1 MRPNFKHFTC
11 ISFLLQYLKSKI
23 SKYEK
28 LCSSLDHAFDD
39 HCPSQKKEEEEEE
52 EEEETL
58 LNLFVENVILR
69 AKQTLLSPEL
79 QAASS
84 TRPMRSP
91 STPTVSPPVCT
102 QSTQTRVPMAPPVCT
117 QSTQTSV
124 PMAPQVCTQSTQT
137 SVPMA
142 PQVCT
147 QSTQTSVLVTDTSVN
162 TSLVEHDLSS
172 DGTQP
177 VHASTNTSF
186 EQTDTQDAETN
197 TSVLVEPSG
206 GAEVGGKKLEVALVT
221 RALLQSSVEDLQTH
235 VAYLESANAS
245 LREEL
250 KGKDARLSNMG
261 RQLLTMISKFEVS
274 FSPPSFTSILNL
286 IGYCLPAGY

>member
-1 MRPNFKHFTC
+1 MRPSFKHFTC

-102 QSTQTRVPMAPPVCT
+102 QSTQTSVPMAPPACT

-124 PMAPQVCTQSTQT
+124 PMAP
-137 SVPMA
+137 P
-142 PQVCT
+142 VCT

-162 TSLVEHDLSS
+162 TSLVEQDSSS

-177 VHASTNTSF
+177 IHASTNTSF

-206 GAEVGGKKLEVALVT
+206 GGEVGGKKLEVALVT

-245 LREEL
+245 LRDEL

-261 RQLLTMISKFEVS
+261 SQLLTMISKFEVS
-274 FSPPSFTSILNL
+274 LSPPSFTSILNL

>member
-1 MRPNFKHFTC
+1 MAP
-11 ISFLLQYLKSKI
+11 Q
-23 SKYEK
+23 
-28 LCSSLDHAFDD
+28 
-39 HCPSQKKEEEEEE
+39 
-52 EEEETL
+52 
-58 LNLFVENVILR
+58 
-69 AKQTLLSPEL
+69 
-79 QAASS
+79 
-84 TRPMRSP
+84 
-91 STPTVSPPVCT
+91 VCT
-102 QSTQTRVPMAPPVCT
+102 QTTQTSVPMAPPVCT
-117 QSTQTSV
+117 QT
-124 PMAPQVCTQSTQT
+124 TQT

-162 TSLVEHDLSS
+162 TSLVEQDSSS

-197 TSVLVEPSG
+197 TSVLVGPSG

-245 LREEL
+245 LRDEL

-261 RQLLTMISKFEVS
+261 SQLLTMISKFEVS
-274 FSPPSFTSILNL
+274 LFPPSFTSILNL